1 MHSKKPAG
9 LGGSALELYESKKR
23 NVDDIVRIVK
33 PGSRIFIGSGAAEP
47 QTLVNMLIERGKSIA
62 DHETINLIELG
73 TTPYTEAVLSKP
85 FHQNAFFIGANVRGA
100 VNEGRAEYT
109 PIFMSELPWY
119 LRSGRLRIDVAFIQV
134 APPDNYGFCSLG
146 VSVDIVKVAAES
158 AKIVVAEINRR
169 MPRTLGDC
177 FVHLKDIDH
186 IVESDVPLPAWLPPE
201 PDEVADRI
209 GQNVAHLVRDGATIQ
224 AGIGMIPNAI
234 LAHLKD
240 KHDLGVHTEMFS
252 DGIIDLVEAGVVTN
266 ARKTLHQGKI
276 IATFCMGTQR
286 LYDFVDDNPLIEF
299 HPCDYTNDP
308 FLIARNDNMVSINAA
323 IQIDLTG
330 QVCAD
335 SIGEYFYA
343 GIGGQVDFVRGAA
356 RSKGGKPVIVLPSTA
371 KKGTVSRIV
380 PFLDQ
385 GAGVVTSRG
394 DVAYVV
400 TEYGICN
407 LHGRNLRERALALI
421 GVAHPDFRDELL
433 NYAKQRRLVHLDQM
447 PLTIAGRFYPEQYE
461 HAAAFGGTRIFFR
474 PIKPT
479 DEAMERSFFYSLSDE
494 TIYYRFFNIL
504 KTMPHEKLQPLVN
517 IDYREEMAIVALTG
531 EPGDEEM
538 IAIGRF
544 KLDHT
549 DDFAEI
555 AFVVGDNW
563 QNRGVGT
570 YLMNTLIEIAQE
582 MGADGFKADV
592 LADNKKM
599 LHVFHKCGYPVQSRL
614 EEGVYSIRVDFME
627 RSKPGERPQQ

>member
-1 MHSKKPAG
+1 MYSKESAG
-9 LGGSALELYESKKR
+9 LGGSVLELYNSRKR
-23 NVDDIVRIVK
+23 TIDDIVKIVR

-47 QTLVNMLIERGKSIA
+47 QTLVRMLIERGRSIA

-73 TTPYTEAVLSKP
+73 TTPYAEAVLSKP
-85 FHQNAFFIGANVRGA
+85 FHQNAFFIGANVRDA

-146 VSVDIVKVAAES
+146 VSVDVVKAAAET
-158 AKIVVAEINRR
+158 ARLVIAEVNRQ

-177 FVHLKDIDH
+177 FIHLKDIDH
-186 IVESDVPLPAWLPPE
+186 IVESDVPLIAWQPPA
-201 PDEVADRI
+201 PDEIAQRI
-209 GQNVAHLVRDGATIQ
+209 GQNVALLVGDGATIQ

-234 LAHLKD
+234 MAHLKD

-252 DGIIDLVEAGVVTN
+252 DGLIDLVESGVITN
-266 ARKTLHQGKI
+266 RKKTLHNGKI

-308 FLIARNDNMVSINAA
+308 FIIARNDNMVSINAA

-335 SIGEYFYA
+335 SIGAYFYA

-394 DVAYVV
+394 DVAYVA
-400 TEYGICN
+400 TEHGICN

-421 GVAHPDFRDELL
+421 SIAHPDFRDDLL
-433 NYAKQRRLVHLDQM
+433 NYAKQRHLVHLDQM
-447 PLTIAGRFYPEQYE
+447 PLTIAGRFYPEEYE
-461 HAAAFGGTRIFFR
+461 HAEMFGDVRVFFR

-479 DEAMERSFFYSLSDE
+479 DEAMERAFFYSLSDE
-494 TIYYRFFNIL
+494 TVYYRFFNIV

-517 IDYREEMAIVALTG
+517 IDYREEMAIVGLTG
-531 EPGDEEM
+531 PPGDEEM

-544 KLDHT
+544 KLDHA
-549 DDFAEI
+549 DDYAEI
-555 AFVVGDNW
+555 AFVVHDQW
-563 QNRGVGT
+563 QNRGIGT
-570 YLMNTLIEIAQE
+570 HLMDTLIRVAQD

-592 LADNKKM
+592 LAENKKM
-599 LHVFHKCGYPVQSRL
+599 LHVFHKCGCPVQSRL
-614 EEGVYSIRVDFME
+614 EEGVYSIRIDFQGRRKPVE
-627 RSKPGERPQQ
+627 RRG

>member
-1 MHSKKPAG
+1 MYSGKSPVKRGPIWN
-9 LGGSALELYESKKR
+9 LYESKKR
-23 NVDDIVRIVK
+23 TLDDIVNIVK

-47 QTLVNMLIERGKSIA
+47 QTLVRMLIERGKSIQ

-73 TTPYTEAVLSKP
+73 TTPYAEAVLSKP

-109 PIFMSELPWY
+109 PIFISELPRY

-146 VSVDIVKVAAES
+146 VSVDIVKVASEVAR
-158 AKIVVAEINRR
+158 IVVAEVNRR

-177 FVHLKDIDH
+177 FVHLKDIDY
-186 IVESDVPLPAWLPPE
+186 IVESDMSLPTWVAPQ

-209 GQNVAHLVRDGATIQ
+209 GQNVAKLVGDGATIQ

-234 LAHLKD
+234 LSHLRD
-240 KHDLGVHTEMFS
+240 KHELGVHTEMFS
-252 DGIIDLVEAGVVTN
+252 DGLIDLVEAGVVTN

-308 FLIARNDNMVSINAA
+308 YLIAQNDNMVSINAA

-335 SIGEYFYA
+335 SIGEYFYS

-380 PFLDQ
+380 PYLDQ

-400 TEYGICN
+400 TEYGIAN

-421 GVAHPDFRDELL
+421 SIAHPDFRDELL

-447 PLTIAGRFYPEQYE
+447 PLSVAGRFYPEKYE
-461 HAAAFGGTRIFFR
+461 HIAEISGTKIFFR
-474 PIKPT
+474 PIKPV
-479 DEAMERSFFYSLSDE
+479 DEPMERAFFYSLSDE
-494 TIYYRFFNIL
+494 TIYYRFFNIV
-504 KTMPHEKLQPLVN
+504 KAMPHEKLQPFVN
-517 IDYREEMAIVALTG
+517 IDYREEMAIVGLIG

-544 KLDHT
+544 KIDPT
-549 DDFAEI
+549 DDYAEV
-555 AFVVGDNW
+555 AFVVHDNW
-563 QNRGVGT
+563 QNRGIGT
-570 YLMNTLIEIAQE
+570 YLFNTLIEIAQD
-582 MGADGFKADV
+582 MGAEGFKADV
-592 LADNKKM
+592 LAENKKM
-599 LHVFHKCGYPVQSRL
+599 LHVFHKCGFPVHSKL
-614 EEGVYSIRVDFME
+614 EEGVYFIRIDFSGKG
-627 RSKPGERPQQ
+627 RAIDRKSQ

>member
-1 MHSKKPAG
+1 MYQKGTMGMGASV
-9 LGGSALELYESKKR
+9 LELYNSKKR
-23 NVDDIVRIVK
+23 APEDIVKIVK

-47 QTLVNMLIERGKSIA
+47 QTLVKVLIERGKSIA

-73 TTPYTEAVLSKP
+73 TTPYAESVLSKP
-85 FHQNAFFIGANVRGA
+85 FHQNAFFIGANVRDA

-119 LRSGRLRIDVAFIQV
+119 LRSGRLGIDVAFIQV

-146 VSVDIVKVAAES
+146 VSVDVVKAAAES
-158 AKIVVAEINRR
+158 AGLVIAEVNRQ

-186 IVESDVPLPAWLPPE
+186 IVESDIPLLTWVPPA

-209 GQNVAHLVRDGATIQ
+209 GQNVARLVGDGATIQ

-240 KHDLGVHTEMFS
+240 KKNLGLHTEMFS
-252 DGIIDLVEAGVVTN
+252 DGIIDLVESGIITN
-266 ARKTLHQGKI
+266 RKKTLHNGKI

-308 FLIARNDNMVSINAA
+308 FIIAKNENMISINAA

-356 RSKGGKPVIVLPSTA
+356 RSKGGKPIIVLPSTA

-421 GVAHPDFRDELL
+421 SIAHPDFRDDLL

-447 PLTIAGRFYPEQYE
+447 PLAVAGRFYPEQYE
-461 HAAAFGGTRIFFR
+461 RTSDIGAMKVFFR

-479 DEAMERSFFYSLSDE
+479 DEAIERAFFYSLSDE
-494 TIYYRFFNIL
+494 TVYYRFFNIV

-517 IDYREEMAIVALTG
+517 IDYREEMAIVGLLG

-544 KLDHT
+544 KLDHA
-549 DDFAEI
+549 DDYAEV
-555 AFVVGDNW
+555 AFVVHDRW
-563 QNRGVGT
+563 QNAGIGT
-570 YLMNTLIEIAQE
+570 YLMRTLIEIAQD
-582 MGADGFKADV
+582 MGAHGFKADV
-592 LADNKKM
+592 LAQNKKM
-599 LHVFHKCGYPVQSRL
+599 LHVFHKCGYPVHSRL
-614 EEGVYSIRVDFME
+614 DEGVYSIRIDFAE
-627 RSKPGERPQQ
+627 KPKAGERR

>member
-1 MHSKKPAG
+1 MGA
-9 LGGSALELYESKKR
+9 SALELYNAKKCP
-23 NVDDIVRIVK
+23 VEDILRIVK

-47 QTLVNMLIERGKSIA
+47 QTLVKVLIEKGKSIP

-73 TTPYTEAVLSKP
+73 TTPYAEAMLSRP
-85 FHQNAFFIGANVRGA
+85 FHQNAFFIGANVRDA

-119 LRSGRLRIDVAFIQV
+119 VRSGRLRIDVAFIQV

-146 VSVDIVKVAAES
+146 VSVDVVKVAAEC
-158 AKIVVAEINRR
+158 AETVIAEVNAQ

-177 FVHLKDIDH
+177 FIHLKDIDH
-186 IVESDVPLPAWLPPE
+186 IVESDLPLPAWVPPE
-201 PDEVADRI
+201 PDEVARRI
-209 GQNVAHLVRDGATIQ
+209 GQNVARLIGDGATIQ

-240 KHDLGVHTEMFS
+240 KKNLGVHTEMFS
-252 DGIIDLVEAGVVTN
+252 DGLIDLVESGVITN
-266 ARKTLHQGKI
+266 RKKTLHNGKI

-308 FLIARNDNMVSINAA
+308 VIISRNENMISINAA

-356 RSKGGKPVIVLPSTA
+356 RSKGGKPIIVLPSTA

-394 DVAYVV
+394 DVAYIA
-400 TEYGICN
+400 TEFGICN

-421 GVAHPDFRDELL
+421 SIAHPDFRDDLL
-433 NYAKQRRLVHLDQM
+433 NYAKQRHLVHLDQM
-447 PLTIAGRFYPEQYE
+447 PLAVAGRFYPEHYE
-461 HAAAFGGTRIFFR
+461 HTADIRGMKVFFR

-479 DEAMERSFFYSLSDE
+479 DEAMERAFFYSLSDE
-494 TIYYRFFNIL
+494 SVYYRFFNMV
-504 KTMPHEKLQPLVN
+504 KAMPHEKLQPLVN
-517 IDYREEMAIVALTG
+517 IDYREEMAIVGLVG

-549 DDFAEI
+549 DDYAEI
-555 AFVVGDNW
+555 AFLVHDNW
-563 QNRGVGT
+563 QNRGIGT
-570 YLMNTLIEIAQE
+570 YLMNTLISIAGD

-592 LADNKKM
+592 LAENKKM
-599 LHVFHKCGYPVQSRL
+599 LHVFHKCGYPVHSRL
-614 EEGVYSIRVDFME
+614 EEGIYSIRIDFAE
-627 RSKPGERPQQ
+627 RRKTH

>member
-1 MHSKKPAG
+1 MYQKGTMGMGASV
-9 LGGSALELYESKKR
+9 LELYNSKKR
-23 NVDDIVRIVK
+23 APEDIVKIVK

-47 QTLVNMLIERGKSIA
+47 QTLVKVLIERGKSIA

-73 TTPYTEAVLSKP
+73 TTPYAESVLSKP
-85 FHQNAFFIGANVRGA
+85 FHQNAFFIGANVRDA

-119 LRSGRLRIDVAFIQV
+119 LRSGRLGIDVAFIQV

-146 VSVDIVKVAAES
+146 VSVDVVKAAAES
-158 AKIVVAEINRR
+158 AGLVIAEVNRQ

-186 IVESDVPLPAWLPPE
+186 IVESDIPLLTWVPPA

-209 GQNVAHLVRDGATIQ
+209 GQNVARLVGDGATIQ

-240 KHDLGVHTEMFS
+240 KKNLGLHTEMFS
-252 DGIIDLVEAGVVTN
+252 DGIIDLVESGIITN
-266 ARKTLHQGKI
+266 RKKTLHNGKI

-308 FLIARNDNMVSINAA
+308 FIIAKNENMISINAA

-356 RSKGGKPVIVLPSTA
+356 RSKGGKPIIVLPSTA
-371 KKGTVSRIV
+371 KKGPVSRIV

-421 GVAHPDFRDELL
+421 SIAHPDFRDDLL

-447 PLTIAGRFYPEQYE
+447 PLAVAGRFYPEQYE
-461 HAAAFGGTRIFFR
+461 RMADIGAMKVFFR

-479 DEAMERSFFYSLSDE
+479 DEAIERAFFYSLSDE
-494 TIYYRFFNIL
+494 TVYYRFFNIV

-517 IDYREEMAIVALTG
+517 IDYREEMAIVGLLG

-544 KLDHT
+544 KLDHA
-549 DDFAEI
+549 DDYAEV
-555 AFVVGDNW
+555 AFVVHDRW
-563 QNRGVGT
+563 QNAGIGT
-570 YLMNTLIEIAQE
+570 YLMRTLIEIAQD
-582 MGADGFKADV
+582 MGAHGFKADV
-592 LADNKKM
+592 LAENKKM
-599 LHVFHKCGYPVQSRL
+599 LHVFHKWGYPVHSRL
-614 EEGVYSIRVDFME
+614 DEGVYSIRIDFTE
-627 RSKPGERPQQ
+627 KPKAGERR

>member
-1 MHSKKPAG
+1 MHAKKPTG
-9 LGGSALELYESKKR
+9 LGGSVLELYESKKR
-23 NVDDIVRIVK
+23 SVDDIVRIVR

-73 TTPYTEAVLSKP
+73 TTPYAEAVLSKP

-119 LRSGRLRIDVAFIQV
+119 LRSGRLRIDTAFIQV

-146 VSVDIVKVAAES
+146 VSVDIVKAAAEN
-158 AKIVVAEINRR
+158 AKLVVAEVNRR

-177 FVHLKDIDH
+177 FVHLKDIDY
-186 IVESDVPLPAWLPPE
+186 IVESDMALPAWLPPE

-209 GQNVAHLVRDGATIQ
+209 GQNVSHLVRDGATIQ

-234 LAHLKD
+234 LAHLRD
-240 KHDLGVHTEMFS
+240 KRDLGIHTEMFS

-394 DVAYVV
+394 DVAYVA

-421 GVAHPDFRDELL
+421 GVAHPDFRDDLL

-447 PLTIAGRFYPEQYE
+447 PLSIAGRFYPEQYE
-461 HAAAFGGTRIFFR
+461 HAANFGGTRVFFR

-479 DEAMERSFFYSLSDE
+479 DEAMERAFFYSLSDE
-494 TIYYRFFNIL
+494 TVYYRFFNIV

-544 KLDHT
+544 KLDRT
-549 DDFAEI
+549 DDYAEI
-555 AFVVGDNW
+555 AFVVHDSW
-563 QNRGVGT
+563 QNRGIGT

-592 LADNKKM
+592 LAENKKM
-599 LHVFHKCGYPVQSRL
+599 LHVFHKCGYPVHSRL

-627 RSKPGERPQQ
+627 RSKPGERQQQ